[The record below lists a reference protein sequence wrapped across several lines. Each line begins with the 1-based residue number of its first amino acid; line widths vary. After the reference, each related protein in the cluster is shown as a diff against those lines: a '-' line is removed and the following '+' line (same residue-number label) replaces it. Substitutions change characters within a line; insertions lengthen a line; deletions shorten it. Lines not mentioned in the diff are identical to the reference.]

1 MIPNKITL
9 IGMPAAGKT
18 TVGEALATHLGYD
31 FMDLDSMVEEKEG
44 TDLIEVMNTKGPEYF
59 RQMEY
64 EFVKDLPE
72 DKKVVISPAGSII
85 FQANAMEWLKR
96 NTKVI
101 FLQRTFEYIEKG
113 NRDQKKAV
121 AGLAERGIK
130 SIWDERLPIYNKFAD
145 LVIDGQDFDT
155 DIVVDDIVAQLTA

>member
-9 IGMPAAGKT
+9 IGMPGAGKT
-18 TVGEALATHLGYD
+18 TVGRALATRLGYY
-31 FMDLDSMVEEKEG
+31 FMDLDHMVEQHEKMS
-44 TDLIEVMNTKGPEYF
+44 LLEVMKTKGPEYF

-85 FQANAMEWLKR
+85 FQVNAMEWLKK

-101 FLQRTFEYIEKG
+101 FLHRTFEYIEEG

-121 AGLAERGIK
+121 AGLVERGIK
-130 SIWDERLPIYNKFAD
+130 SIWDERLSIYNTFAD
-145 LVIDGQDFDT
+145 LVIDAQDFDT
-155 DIVVDDIVAQLTA
+155 IVVVEDIVYKLNL